1 MNRKSLI
8 TINHKEK
15 GIVLVEAIVA
25 LALIGL
31 IAVGFLG
38 AIGTSYKSTALSVE
52 MTTSESLARSQM
64 ESIKQQ
70 DYSEAGVYDEI
81 DHPAYYSINWT
92 VQLNPGEESGEY
104 IEQIQKI
111 TITVTHTGEDAL
123 VLEGYKV
130 NR

>member
-15 GIVLVEAIVA
+15 GIVLIEAIVA

-70 DYSEAGVYDEI
+70 EYISGNFTGLYEEI
-81 DHPAYYSINWT
+81 DHPAFYDINWT
-92 VQLNPGEESGEY
+92 VVELEAGK
-104 IEQIQKI
+104 QKI
-111 TITVTHTGEDAL
+111 TITVNHTSEDAL
-123 VLEGYKV
+123 ILEGYKV